1 MGKSPKVKKMGEF
14 MSKTKIGASHQKQF
28 DYWME
33 KYLSC
38 KDAFESQRKLMDN
51 RELLYKGTK
60 TIFSPS
66 GDEAEKSA
74 SHVRNIVF
82 ENIEAEIDSSIPAP
96 KVTAKRQKDEWLAEE
111 IEDMLKNI
119 LDILPFEQLN
129 DMQERTAYIQG
140 GSYFLCE
147 WNDSERKK
155 DSVGEISVSVEH
167 PKQIIPQDG
176 IYGSPDNMD
185 YIFVETART
194 RGFVERRYGIV
205 STEGE
210 QIPDI
215 RGPENVSPADDLV
228 TVVTGF
234 FKNGKGSIGRIVF
247 TGETLLEYMEDYQ
260 SRYVSRCVK
269 CGEVGEGVCSLCG
282 GSSFSLEKEEFEEL
296 YEDIVCSDGRI
307 ISCVVPEKTEDGNS
321 DAEDP
326 CTPLMEMR
334 RIPYYKPNVYPL
346 ILRKNI
352 SVFGQ
357 LLGESDVDKI
367 ADQQNTIKMLSTKI
381 KEKLLK
387 GGSVLTLPVDVDVD
401 TTDEEF
407 KIMRVE
413 TPDKMNMMQVFNVQA
428 DISGDLTYMNQ
439 VYNEAREVLG
449 ITDSFQ
455 GRSDTTAVSGVAKE
469 FAAAQSAGRLESK
482 RVMKNAAYA
491 KLYETIFKFMLAYA
505 DEPRTLVSIDGK
517 GKREYS
523 IFNRYDFLE
532 EDEYGELYW
541 NDDFIF
547 SCDDSSTLGKD
558 RERMWAETRNNL
570 ASGTLGDPSST
581 STLILFWNIME
592 HFHYPGA
599 AEIKAQLME
608 QVREK
613 ELASPVDEIV
623 PADDGFAFNV

>member
-1 MGKSPKVKKMGEF
+1 
-14 MSKTKIGASHQKQF
+14 MSKRKEGAMHQKQF
-28 DYWME
+28 EYWKE
-33 KYLSC
+33 KYLSS
-38 KDAFESQRKLMDN
+38 KNAFESQRKQMDN

-74 SHVRNIVF
+74 THVRNIVF
-82 ENIEAEIDSSIPAP
+82 ENIESEIDSSIPAP
-96 KVTAKRQKDEWLAEE
+96 KVTAKRKQDEWLAEE

-147 WNDSERKK
+147 WNDEERKK
-155 DSVGEISVSVEH
+155 DTVGEISVTVEH

-176 IYGSPDNMD
+176 IYGSTDNMD

-194 RGFVERRYGIV
+194 KRYIESHYGIIADD
-205 STEGE
+205 SE

-215 RGPENVSPADDLV
+215 RGSENVSAADDLV

-234 FKNGKGSIGRIVF
+234 FKNKQGSIGRIVF
-247 TGETLLEYMEDYQ
+247 TGETLLEYLEDYQ
-260 SRYVSRCVK
+260 SRYISRCVK
-269 CGEVGEGVCSLCG
+269 CGEIGEGTCSLCG
-282 GSSFSLEKEEFEEL
+282 GEKFSFEREEYEEL
-296 YEDIVCSDGRI
+296 YEDIVCSDGRV
-307 ISCVVPEKTEDGNS
+307 ISCMAPVNKNEEDYDEYEIS
-321 DAEDP
+321 P
-326 CTPLMEMR
+326 SLMEIR
-334 RIPYYKPNVYPL
+334 RIPYYKPNIYPI

-357 LLGESDVDKI
+357 LLGESDVDVI
-367 ADQQNTIKMLSTKI
+367 SDQQNTIKMLSTKI

-413 TPDKMNMMQVFNVQA
+413 TPDKMNMMQVFNIQA

-439 VYNEAREVLG
+439 VYNEAREILG

-455 GRSDTTAVSGVAKE
+455 GRNDTTAVSGVAKE

-491 KLYETIFKFMLAYA
+491 RLYETIFKFMLAYA

-517 GKREYS
+517 GNRVYS
-523 IFNRYDFLE
+523 IFNRYDFLA
-532 EDEYGELYW
+532 EDEYGDLYW

-558 RERMWAETRNNL
+558 REKMWAETRNNL
-570 ASGTLGDPSST
+570 ATGTLGDPTSK

-592 HFHYPGA
+592 RFHYPGA

-608 QVREK
+608 QPSVQE
-613 ELASPVDEIV
+613 EASVDAEI
-623 PADDGFAFNV
+623 PAGNGLSFNV

>member
-1 MGKSPKVKKMGEF
+1 

>member
-1 MGKSPKVKKMGEF
+1 
-14 MSKTKIGASHQKQF
+14 MSKTKIGALHQKQF
-28 DYWME
+28 EYWKE

-38 KDAFESQRKLMDN
+38 KNAFESQRKMMDN

-194 RGFVERRYGIV
+194 KGFVEGRYKII

-215 RGPENVSPADDLV
+215 RGSENVSPADDLV

-247 TGETLLEYMEDYQ
+247 TGETLLEYLEDYQ

-269 CGEVGEGVCSLCG
+269 CGEVGDGVCSLCG
-282 GSSFSLEKEEFEEL
+282 GRSFSMEKEEFEEL
-296 YEDIVCSDGRI
+296 YEDVVCSDGRI

-321 DAEDP
+321 AEEDFD
-326 CTPLMEMR
+326 TPLMEMR
-334 RIPYYKPNVYPL
+334 RIPYYKPNVYPI

-357 LLGESDVDKI
+357 LLGESDVDMI

-387 GGSVLTLPVDVDVD
+387 GGSILTLPIDVDVD

-439 VYNEAREVLG
+439 VYNEAREILG

-523 IFNRYDFLE
+523 IFNRYDFLA

-558 RERMWAETRNNL
+558 REKMWAETRNNL

-608 QVREK
+608 QAREK
-613 ELASPVDEIV
+613 ELASPVDVSV
-623 PADDGFAFNV
+623 PTEDGFAFNV

>member
-1 MGKSPKVKKMGEF
+1 MSRKKD
-14 MSKTKIGASHQKQF
+14 GATHQKQF
-28 DYWME
+28 DYWKE
-33 KYLSC
+33 KYLSS
-38 KDAFESQRKLMDN
+38 KEAFESQRSLMDN

-74 SHVRNIVF
+74 THVRNIVF

-96 KVTAKRQKDEWLAEE
+96 KVTAKRKQDEWLAEE

-119 LDILPFEQLN
+119 VDILPFEQLN

-147 WNDSERKK
+147 WNDENRKR

-176 IYGSPDNMD
+176 IYGSTDNMD

-194 RGFVERRYGIV
+194 RGYIAQRYGIE
-205 STEGE
+205 TEEGE
-210 QIPDI
+210 EIPDI
-215 RGPENVSPADDLV
+215 RGSEDMSVADDLV

-234 FKNGKGSIGRIVF
+234 FKNGTGSIGRIVF
-247 TGETLLEYMEDYQ
+247 TGDTLLEYLEDYQ

-269 CGEVGEGVCSLCG
+269 CGEIGEGSCTLCG
-282 GSSFSLEKEEFEEL
+282 GNKFSAEREDYEEL
-296 YEDIVCSDGRI
+296 YEDIVCTDGRV
-307 ISCVVPEKTEDGNS
+307 ISSTVFSSGDSFFGGEYTE
-321 DAEDP
+321 
-326 CTPLMEMR
+326 PLMEMR
-334 RIPYYKPNVYPL
+334 RIPYYKPNIYPI

-357 LLGESDVDKI
+357 LLGESDVDII

-413 TPDKMNMMQVFNVQA
+413 TPDKMNMMQVFNIQA

-455 GRSDTTAVSGVAKE
+455 GRSDRTAVSGVAKE

-491 KLYETIFKFMLAYA
+491 RLYETIFKFMLAYA
-505 DEPRTLVSIDGK
+505 DEPRTVVSIDGRGNK
-517 GKREYS
+517 AYS
-523 IFNRYDFLE
+523 TFNRYDFLA

-570 ASGTLGDPSST
+570 ASGTLGDPASV
-581 STLILFWNIME
+581 STLVLFWNIME
-592 HFHYPGA
+592 RFHYPGA
-599 AEIKAQLME
+599 AEIKAQLMDRLE
-608 QVREK
+608 SQEID
-613 ELASPVDEIV
+613 ANGGVDI
-623 PADDGFAFNV
+623 PTDDISFNV